1 MLDKYR
7 NKVDFILEPIAKKID
22 IEPNILTY
30 ISLLFA
36 FFSSLATYFSY
47 EYKYLLILSSLFILI
62 NGFLDAMD
70 GKIARIK
77 GKESKKGDFID
88 HAIDR
93 FSDAFIMGGIIASQW
108 VNKIIGISAFA
119 SVMLVSY
126 LGTQA
131 QAVGYKRIYGGIL
144 GRADRIAILFFA
156 LLIQFFLPKKIY
168 GFYFLDFIML
178 YFIVAGIIT
187 ILQRYMAAIKY
198 LSKP

>member
-7 NKVDFILEPIAKKID
+7 NKFDFILEPIAKRID

-36 FFSSLATYFSY
+36 FFSSLSIYFSY
-47 EYKYLLILSSLFILI
+47 EYRYLLILSSLFILI

-93 FSDAFIMGGIIASQW
+93 FSDAFIIGGIIASQW
-108 VNKIIGISAFA
+108 VDKIIGISAFA

-126 LGTQA
+126 IGTQA
-131 QAVGYKRIYGGIL
+131 QAIGYKRIYSGIL
-144 GRADRIAILFFA
+144 GRADRITILFFA
-156 LLIQFFLPKKIY
+156 LLIQFFLPNKIY
-168 GFYFLDFIML
+168 GFYFLNFIML
-178 YFIVAGIIT
+178 YFIVTGIIT
-187 ILQRYMAAIKY
+187 ILQRYIRVIKY
-198 LSKP
+198 FNKP

>member
-88 HAIDR
+88 HAVDR